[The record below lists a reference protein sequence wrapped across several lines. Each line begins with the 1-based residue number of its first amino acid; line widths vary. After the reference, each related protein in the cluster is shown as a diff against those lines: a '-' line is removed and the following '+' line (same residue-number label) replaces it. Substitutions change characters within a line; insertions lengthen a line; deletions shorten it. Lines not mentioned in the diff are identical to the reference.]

1 MFVIYLSEIY
11 DIAIVKETSRRVT
24 RRGARRGIHQRI
36 IYLNLIAV
44 ACSRAR
50 SRARSRATAE
60 LTVAVAACTRQRTQ
74 MQATPTRCCACAPT
88 VTAKFDV
95 KDMVDVH
102 KAIFPIVVLVDLVND
117 NPYNFDD
124 DDQFGEEVSL
134 EEVDALVVPLA

>member
-60 LTVAVAACTRQRTQ
+60 LTVAVAA
-74 MQATPTRCCACAPT
+74 